1 MQIEDMATV
10 DAGDGA
16 KQLESMRNLA
26 RTREHA
32 PGAEGYRHLFA
43 QKLFDGAGVARV
55 HLSAR
60 PNQRAVNVRDEELRQ
75 LAEPAGALAAA
86 G

>member
-43 QKLFDGAGVARV
+43 QKLFDGASVPRV
-55 HLSAR
+55 HRTTR
-60 PNQRAVNVRDEELRQ
+60 PDQRTVDVSNEKLRQ
-75 LAEPAGALAAA
+75 LAEPAGAPEA